1 MLRLYASA
9 NSKRQITWELSLEV
23 ELRSPKPTAGV
34 RFPQLLHRRIDN
46 VFGRCFSLS
55 IGNFEGFEH
64 PIQASKKIHLNFDY
78 FDVSF
83 L

>member
-1 MLRLYASA
+1 MLFKSVL
-9 NSKRQITWELSLEV
+9 ITLRHIDHRIRIKILKIGCDGFYEV
-23 ELRSPKPTAGV
+23 
-34 RFPQLLHRRIDN
+34 LHRRIDN